1 MRLVITK
8 DYAEM
13 AEWAARYIKKRIND
27 FKPGPDRL
35 FVLGLPTGQQRKSFD
50 KKTIENL
57 FRLGST
63 PLGTY
68 KKLIEFV
75 KAKEVSFKYVVTF
88 NMDEY
93 VGLARVEID
102 LLKFFSSIE
111 RFFFLF

>member
-27 FKPGPDRL
+27 FKAGPNRL
-35 FVLGLPTGQQRKSFD
+35 FVLGLPTGARRVVQQCYD
-50 KKTIENL
+50 ENIN
-57 FRLGST
+57 FSSSSRLGST

-68 KKLIEFV
+68 RKLIEFV

-93 VGLARVEID
+93 VGLPRVNNRR
-102 LLKFFSSIE
+102 STSPHQC
-111 RFFFLF
+111 R